1 MGRSIIIL
9 LSILTIRSALCKSQA
24 IDRALFEQMEGKGNG
39 IHQETDLGGIS
50 VVVCQ
55 PHILYIREKQ
65 ISVGINRTHL
75 KSMLKSENYGIH
87 QIKVNL
93 KSATILKK

>member
-9 LSILTIRSALCKSQA
+9 LSMLAISSALCKSQA

-50 VVVCQ
+50 VVVC
-55 PHILYIREKQ
+55 
-65 ISVGINRTHL
+65 
-75 KSMLKSENYGIH
+75 
-87 QIKVNL
+87 
-93 KSATILKK
+93 